1 MKKIY
6 IPIIASLLLISCQKQ
21 EEEKTIIETI
31 SFKQYVE
38 LVNNQVLDRKDL
50 FIFTSS
56 TCFHCAK
63 VLPLVEKYVL
73 ENNSYINIHL
83 LSLDVSY
90 DISKGNYFNDETM
103 GLFTGNSKEDAIK
116 GLDNRITKM
125 IVENH
130 ISEGVQEMIE
140 GKYSYV
146 STPLFIWYE
155 SNIEIKLSNAIE
167 SLIEE
172 NDSLSYSKLVEI
184 IEDFEPRY
192 DWNDPFDLIYFE
204 NENS

>member
-6 IPIIASLLLISCQKQ
+6 IPIIASLLLISCNEK
-21 EEEKTIIETI
+21 EEEKSIIEKI

-38 LVNNQVLDRKDL
+38 IVNNQVLDKKDL

-73 ENNSYINIHL
+73 ENNSGINIHL
-83 LSLDVSY
+83 LSLDVSH
-90 DISKGNYFNDETM
+90 DSTKGNYFNDETM
-103 GLFTGNSKEDAIK
+103 GLFSGNSKEDAVK

-155 SNIEIKLSNAIE
+155 NNIEIKLSNSIE

-172 NDSLSYSKLVEI
+172 NDSLSYQKLVTL
-184 IEDFEPRY
+184 IEDFDIKYEWNEPF
-192 DWNDPFDLIYFE
+192 NLIYFE